1 MHLWLSKQAGWCEM
15 KNKRSFGNLF
25 RAISAVA
32 LVILFS
38 GCATQSSGS
47 SNLDHDVLFTSA
59 ITIPERTTVCNQVGA
74 ELDCRLVE
82 QGGSKL

>member
-1 MHLWLSKQAGWCEM
+1 M
-15 KNKRSFGNLF
+15 KIKRSFGNIT

-32 LVILFS
+32 LTILFT
-38 GCATQSSGS
+38 GCATHGSGS
-47 SNLDHDVLFTSA
+47 SNLDHDALLTSA